1 LKGAVTQYDDA
12 IRNYRE
18 AEKIVKKLAST
29 DPQAKTEEQTVK
41 KAIDDMIAA
50 QKKGDNGG
58 KVAQQKAAPNQ
69 NLRIAAYVT
78 ICAAAAG
85 LLAYVVMKNRK

>member
-1 LKGAVTQYDDA
+1 
-12 IRNYRE
+12 
-18 AEKIVKKLAST
+18 
-29 DPQAKTEEQTVK
+29 
-41 KAIDDMIAA
+41 MIAA

-69 NLRIAAYVT
+69 NLSIAAYVT

>member
-12 IRNYRE
+12 IRNYRQ

-29 DPQAKTEEQTVK
+29 DPQAKAEEQSVK
-41 KAIDDMIAA
+41 KAIDEMIAA

-58 KVAQQKAAPNQ
+58 KVAQQKAASNE

-85 LLAYVVMKNRK
+85 LLAYVVMKSRK